1 MTNIV
6 KPENGRQPATFG
18 NVVDQV
24 FQNTVSRLL
33 DDNFWEFGAVPV
45 TSRVPVNM
53 RETDNSYEMELAAPG
68 LQKKDFNL
76 GVSGNVLT
84 VSFEDK
90 KEDRQEDAA
99 EGWIHREFR
108 RQSFSRSFTLDD
120 TVDVDKISARY
131 ENGVLQLSLPKNEKA
146 RKLSRTIQIH

>member
-6 KPENGRQPATFG
+6 KRENGRQPATFG

-33 DDNFWEFGAVPV
+33 DDNFWEFGGAPV
-45 TSRVPVNM
+45 SSRVPVNM

-68 LQKKDFNL
+68 LRKEDFNL
-76 GVSGNVLT
+76 GISGNVLT

-90 KEDRQEDAA
+90 KEDRQEDAN
-99 EGWIHREFR
+99 EGWIRREFR

-146 RKLSRTIQIH
+146 RKVSRTIQIQ